1 MFKYLIILT
10 LFLIVACTQN
20 KVERKIDV
28 GSIIEYREV
37 LFDINDSLPTFL
49 LNKKRILIDS
59 LKANRYWFDDSYN
72 IKYNWFRLKLND
84 RFLKVGAN
92 KFNPPPGVF
101 PRDVIPLVV
110 NRNNQFMLSMSH
122 IDSIGKIDSA
132 LYRELN
138 KSDFKFLEHLIFQW
152 DEESNLEVI
161 DDVFKEIENGYTL
174 FYDSISRQ
182 NHGLPI
188 HNLDL
193 KQLQEIKTEYPFKV
207 VILVKNRLM
216 LYEEFDEGEFFQG
229 FYYGKEEVKK

>member
-59 LKANRYWFDDSYN
+59 LKANSHWFDDSYN

-101 PRDVIPLVV
+101 PRDVIEVVV
-110 NRNNQFMLSMSH
+110 NNKNMLFFERNLLKVNEL
-122 IDSIGKIDSA
+122 DSLLFK
-132 LYRELN
+132 ELKN
-138 KSDFKFLEHLIFQW
+138 TGFRHHEHLIFQW
-152 DEESNLEVI
+152 NEESNLEVI

-207 VILVKNRLM
+207 VILVKKL
-216 LYEEFDEGEFFQG
+216 F
-229 FYYGKEEVKK
+229 KVVVK